1 MFRDINVLEDFSCNP
16 FQFFTPDGLLLA
28 AGDSTQSNAM
38 TISWG
43 ALGTLWGGLGVPT
56 VTVYVAEKR
65 YTKQFMD
72 RARHFSVMQ
81 MPDEHVLSYMGSHSG
96 RNGDKALALGLH
108 TLYTENGTPYY
119 QEADLVLECRVLYS
133 APFAPERFKDDIPRK
148 FYANFE
154 SGLHT
159 LYIGWWSEPC
169 GRSSSPLQAQKKRL
183 EGQNP
188 SGRLHFCGIPL
199 RKCWDETPAKV

>member
-1 MFRDINVLEDFSCNP
+1 MFRDISVLEDFSCNP
-16 FQFFTPDGLLLA
+16 FRFFTSNGLLLA

-43 ALGTLWGGLGVPT
+43 ALGTLWGGLGDPT

-72 RARHFSVMQ
+72 RARRFAVMLIRN
-81 MPDEHVLSYMGSHSG
+81 EHVLSYMGSRSG
-96 RNGDKALALGLH
+96 RDGDKARALGLH
-108 TLYTENGTPYY
+108 LLYTENGTPYY

-148 FYANFE
+148 FYADFE
-154 SGLHT
+154 PGLHT
-159 LYIGWWSEPC
+159 LYIGAVE
-169 GRSSSPLQAQKKRL
+169 RAMRR
-183 EGQNP
+183 E
-188 SGRLHFCGIPL
+188 
-199 RKCWDETPAKV
+199 

>member
-1 MFRDINVLEDFSCNP
+1 MFRDINVLEGFRCNP

-43 ALGTLWGGLGVPT
+43 ALGTLWGGLEVPT

-159 LYIGWWSEPC
+159 LYIGVVE
-169 GRSSSPLQAQKKRL
+169 RA
-183 EGQNP
+183 
-188 SGRLHFCGIPL
+188 L
-199 RKCWDETPAKV
+199 RKE